1 MAMDANDLLCMAW
14 KWQRGDVSRHT
25 NGDLAAALGR
35 VKAKTYILPISHDM
49 FFTQADCERE
59 CKLVPGAEFR
69 VLNSIDGHL
78 ALFGADPNFLG
89 QLDGH
94 LKELLAT
101 E

>member
-1 MAMDANDLLCMAW
+1 
-14 KWQRGDVSRHT
+14 
-25 NGDLAAALGR
+25 
-35 VKAKTYILPISHDM
+35 M
-49 FFTQADCERE
+49 FFPPADCERE
-59 CKLVPGAEFR
+59 CKLVPGAELR

-101 E
+101 D